1 MTTRFSFLLF
11 LAFQNTRMAI
21 LGRSVEGS
29 WTVNGPESYE
39 RCQMYQ
45 ETMDLDSFDPEVP
58 ISLFHIYG

>member
-1 MTTRFSFLLF
+1 
-11 LAFQNTRMAI
+11 MAI